1 MRTAMLAAA
10 AAAAILCT
18 AAAPALADDKCH
30 GAMSADG
37 KVMPSQKSAMGSA
50 IWAWK
55 KAVYKRHGAPFDR
68 WHYSA
73 DRRID
78 CWWDGPGRKFWCTA
92 NARPCA
98 SW

>member
-10 AAAAILCT
+10 AAAAIFSMT
-18 AAAPALADDKCH
+18 VQPVLANDKCH
-30 GAMSADG
+30 GSLAADG
-37 KVMPSQKSAMGSA
+37 RVMPSQRLAMGAA

-55 KAVYKRHGAPFDR
+55 KAVHKRYGVPFTR

-98 SW
+98 KW